1 MEQVG
6 GIQNATSAGG
16 NLLIA
21 QPRNLVA
28 ELAVPTAGIDY
39 MRMRIAE
46 SRHHPAAFRINH
58 LIKNP
63 AAQSSIALS
72 LPLSGSERG
81 NDSVL
86 NHKPGVVNARD
97 GAHIPALEPT
107 DAGRQNAAKA
117 ADIAYQYPHIEKG
130 KTTP

>member
-1 MEQVG
+1 
-6 GIQNATSAGG
+6 
-16 NLLIA
+16 
-21 QPRNLVA
+21 
-28 ELAVPTAGIDY
+28 
-39 MRMRIAE
+39 MRVAE
-46 SRHHPAAFRINH
+46 SRHHPAPFRINH

-63 AAQSSIALS
+63 AAQSSLTSILTSSIALS

-86 NHKPGVVNARD
+86 NHKPGLVNARD
-97 GAHIPALEPT
+97 GTHIPALEPT

-130 KTTP
+130 KSTPCV